1 MQGEN
6 RPNHSRPE
14 PSGQNLGHFTL
25 GVIAT
30 CAIVEAGLLASDF
43 GLVDSSGFRAL
54 AVDYAGFWPGLLDGW
69 QPRYPGQAV
78 LMFVTYGFLHGGPI
92 HFLVNMLALL
102 SLGTL
107 VERRIG
113 TARYFAL
120 YLASL
125 LGGATTYGF
134 LATMLNPMIGAS
146 GALFGLAGSLAY
158 WDLAERLARRKTIQ
172 PVVRFGILLV
182 VLNVVLW
189 WSMRGQLAWEAH
201 LGGLLTGG
209 ALAALWG
216 CPKRKIRR

>member
-6 RPNHSRPE
+6 RPNHPSPK
-14 PSGQNLGHFTL
+14 PSGQILDSFTL
-25 GVIAT
+25 SVFAT
-30 CAIVEAGLLASDF
+30 CAIVEAGLLASDL
-43 GLVDSSGFRAL
+43 GLVDPAGLRTL
-54 AVDYAGFWPGLLDGW
+54 AFDYAGFWSGLLDDW
-69 QPRYPGQAV
+69 QPKYPGQAV
-78 LMFVTYGFLHGGPI
+78 LMFFTYGFLHGGPI

-125 LGGATTYGF
+125 LGGATAYGL
-134 LATMLNPMIGAS
+134 LATRLNPMIGAS

-158 WDLAERLARRKTIQ
+158 WDLAERLARRRTIQ
-172 PVVRFGILLV
+172 PVIRFGIVLV
-182 VLNVVLW
+182 ILNVVLW